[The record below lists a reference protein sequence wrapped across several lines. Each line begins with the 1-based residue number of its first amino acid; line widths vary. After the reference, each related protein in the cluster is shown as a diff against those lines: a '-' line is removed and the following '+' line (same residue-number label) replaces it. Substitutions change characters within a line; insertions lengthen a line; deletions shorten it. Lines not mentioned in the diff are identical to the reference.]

1 MTPHASL
8 EVWLAHFGLS
18 RLEAIF
24 RDNGIDLDILAS
36 LTDDDLRELGL
47 SFGDRRRVLTAV
59 LASGAPPA
67 SAVPQPVAP
76 AHAEAERRQL
86 TVLFC
91 DLAGSTA
98 LSARLD
104 PEDMRE
110 VIRAYQE
117 TCAAVI
123 THHDGFVAKYMGDGV
138 LAYFGYPWAHEDDA
152 ERGVL
157 AGLGV
162 IDAVSRLDV
171 KSVKL
176 QARVGIATG
185 LVVVGDLIGE
195 GSAQEQSVVGDTPNL
210 AARLQTLAEPDAVV
224 IAAGTRRLVGDIFE
238 YRDLGVVDVKGIAAP
253 VPAWQVLRQSVVAS
267 RFEALHAISL
277 IPLVGRGEEIELLL
291 RHWARAK
298 DSAGQV
304 VLLSGEPG
312 IGKSRIAAVLQDRLR
327 DEPHITLRYFGSSH
341 HRDSPLH
348 PFIAHLEGVAGIARE
363 DLPETRLVKLE
374 AQLLQSEESPAETFA
389 VLADLLNLPTEGGH
403 SAPTVGPQRKRELT
417 FAALLQRLDRLSQ
430 REPVLMFFEDVHWI
444 DPTSC
449 DLLGQIVEQVPR
461 LRLLLVVAARPEFRA
476 PWSSAAHV
484 TVLALSRLGAREGRA
499 LADLVAGSKRL
510 PDEIVS
516 QIVERADG
524 VPLFVEELTKTVLE
538 SGLLREQNGR
548 FVSDDALPPL
558 AVPTSLHGSLMARL
572 DRLGPAKQIAQIGAA
587 IGRQFSHELV
597 AAVARLREAQLGEA
611 LDQLVGSELV
621 FRRGLPPR
629 ADYVF
634 KHALVQ
640 DAAYSTLLRTRRQE
654 LHARIAAVLEVGHS
668 IAPETLAHHFGE
680 AGEAEKAAHHW
691 LEAGRRALRR
701 SGNTEAITHLT
712 KGLGALTGLP
722 KSEEADRSELEIQLS
737 LGPALSATRGWS
749 APEAER
755 AYRRAEVLAQGL
767 GADRERF
774 DAVWGL
780 WMIHN
785 TGNAPDVAREITGE
799 LFQIADRLSDPALR
813 MEAHHAAWACA
824 NTLGD
829 NGATI
834 EHMRRG
840 LAIYESEKHGA
851 HAFSYGGHDTAVCGK
866 AIGGMSLW
874 VLGYPDQAIRSTDAA
889 IALAESMGHAPS
901 LAHALLFASQ
911 CHMYCR
917 DAFAVLG
924 ITNRLITLASE
935 HRLMLYHA
943 IGGVAQGWARA
954 HQGQLDKGLAEVRR
968 NLESYDSDKPK
979 AYSMSSRI
987 ALAGI
992 YLKAG
997 ENVQALNAVDSALR
1011 AGERS
1016 GARAWLAAALHIK
1029 GAALASMASAR
1040 WPDAETCFMEAL
1052 QVARTQQ
1059 AKSLE
1064 LRAAT
1069 GLARLWCIEGR
1080 REDARALLAPVY
1092 YWFTEGFDTA
1102 DLKDAKALLA
1112 DLA

>member
-8 EVWLAHFGLS
+8 EEWLAHFGLS

-36 LTDDDLRELGL
+36 LTDDDLRKLGF

-59 LASGAPPA
+59 LATVAPAA
-67 SAVPQPVAP
+67 SAVPQPAAP
-76 AHAEAERRQL
+76 AEAERRQL

-104 PEDMRE
+104 PEDLRE

-123 THHDGFVAKYMGDGV
+123 TRHDGFVAKFMGDGL
-138 LAYFGYPWAHEDDA
+138 LAYFGYPRAHEDEA
-152 ERGVL
+152 ERTVRAALDIVASVG
-157 AGLGV
+157 GLQTP
-162 IDAVSRLDV
+162 AREA
-171 KSVKL
+171 L
-176 QARVGIATG
+176 QVRIGIATG
-185 LVVVGDLIGE
+185 LVVVGDLIGM
-195 GSAQEQSVVGDTPNL
+195 GAAQEQSVVGETPNL
-210 AARLQTLAEPDAVV
+210 AARLQALAGPNAVV
-224 IAAGTRRLVGDIFE
+224 IGEATRRQVGGLFDL
-238 YRDLGVVDVKGIAAP
+238 RDLGVQTLKGFAAAQR
-253 VPAWQVLRQSVVAS
+253 AWQVLGESNVAS
-267 RFEALHAISL
+267 RFEALHPAATA
-277 IPLVGRGEEIELLL
+277 LVGRDEEIDLLL
-291 RHWARAK
+291 RRWARAK

-327 DEPHITLRYFGSSH
+327 DEPHITLRYFGSPH
-341 HRDSPLH
+341 HRDSPLQ
-348 PFIAHLEGVAGIARE
+348 PFIAHLEGAAGIARE

-403 SAPTVGPQRKRELT
+403 SAPSVGPQRKRELT
-417 FAALLQRLDRLSQ
+417 FAALLQQLDRLSQ
-430 REPVLMFFEDVHWI
+430 REPVLMLFEDVHWI

-461 LRLLLVVAARPEFRA
+461 LRLLLVVTARPEFRA

-548 FVSDDALPPL
+548 FVSDGALPPL

-668 IAPETLAHHFGE
+668 IAPEMLAHHFGE

-737 LGPALSATRGWS
+737 LGPVLSATRGWS

-755 AYRRAEVLAQGL
+755 AYRRAEVLARGL

-785 TGNAPDVAREITGE
+785 TGNAPDVAHGITGE
-799 LFQIADRLSDPALR
+799 LFQIADRLNDPALR
-813 MEAHHAAWACA
+813 MEAHHAAWACDY
-824 NTLGD
+824 TLGD
-829 NGATI
+829 HAATI

-851 HAFSYGGHDTAVCGK
+851 HAFSYGGHDTAVCGR

-901 LAHALLFASQ
+901 VAHALLFASQ
-911 CHMYCR
+911 CHLYCR
-917 DAFAVLG
+917 DALIVLG
-924 ITNRLITLASE
+924 MTDRLITLASE

-943 IGGVAQGWARA
+943 IGGIAHGWARA
-954 HQGQLDKGLAEVRR
+954 HQGQLDKGLAELRR
-968 NLESYDSDKPK
+968 NLESYDSDDKPK
-979 AYSMSSRI
+979 AYSMSSRM
-987 ALAGI
+987 ALAEI
-992 YLKAG
+992 YLKAR
-997 ENVQALNAVDSALR
+997 EDVQALNAVDSALR

-1016 GARAWLAAALHIK
+1016 GSQTWLAAALHIK
-1029 GAALASMASAR
+1029 GKALASMASAR

-1080 REDARALLAPVY
+1080 RADARALLAPVY

-1112 DLA
+1112 ELA